1 MSVEAI
7 AALHEPV
14 RRAVY
19 ERAVATGE
27 PVSRNEVADAL
38 GIGRTLA
45 AHHLDK
51 LVEAGLLEAS
61 FGRVNGRTGPGA
73 GRPAKLYRR
82 SPAEHTLSLPPRDYR
97 MLAEMLADAVE
108 AAGADVEL
116 HDAARRQGEQVAAQR
131 GRPDD
136 GAQQVQLMQ
145 TLGYEPYVDGS
156 CVRLRNC
163 PFDAVARSHPGLV
176 CGASLAF
183 VEGLLG
189 RPARLDPRPEGCCV
203 VIPST
208 KNKDH

>member
-7 AALHEPV
+7 AALQEPV

-27 PVSRNEVADAL
+27 PVSRNDVADAL

-82 SPAEHTLSLPPRDYR
+82 SAAEHALSLPPRDYR

-108 AAGADVEL
+108 AAGADVEF
-116 HDAARRQGEQVAAQR
+116 HDAARRQGELVAAER
-131 GRPDD
+131 GRPVDL
-136 GAQQVQLMQ
+136 AQQVHVMK

-163 PFDAVARSHPGLV
+163 PFDAVAKSHPGLV

-203 VIPST
+203 AIEGY
-208 KNKDH
+208 